1 MPWADGPGLLAAR
14 SFAGFPQDGNS
25 ADVWPATLTE
35 AADSPARQGPAA
47 SGLFAP
53 PGVARGAGR
62 CLVRSGRNWET
73 HYLEGLSPQGGAGRV
88 LSPAPPH
95 SPGPPAR
102 LTGRH

>member
-53 PGVARGAGR
+53 PGFARGAGR
-62 CLVRSGRNWET
+62 CLVRAWRDSQT
-73 HYLEGLSPQGGAGRV
+73 PQPEGPMPACAEGPV
-88 LSPAPPH
+88 LSTATTRVAGTPEP
-95 SPGPPAR
+95 
-102 LTGRH
+102 